1 MQDQMFATQAIKQ
14 IDEHEESDYRTITVL
29 LLTSN
34 LHIFLQL
41 MPRKEMQVS

>member
-1 MQDQMFATQAIKQ
+1 MFATQAIKQ
-14 IDEHEESDYRTITVL
+14 IDDQEENDYGTITVL

-41 MPRKEMQVS
+41 MSKEWDVS

>member
-1 MQDQMFATQAIKQ
+1 MFTTQAIKQ
-14 IDEHEESDYRTITVL
+14 IDKREENDYRTINVL

-41 MPRKEMQVS
+41 MPRKEMRVS